1 MNVNAVNYICARIA
15 NSDDF
20 DHKYEKLC
28 LTTSINRF
36 NGSNSNEITIKE
48 YHQLLKYSD
57 FLSNSDDSLHRSL
70 SLKIIAS
77 LYELY
82 RNEPSCQLVIK
93 SVLNKFGLFSAENKF
108 VDQRL
113 HLPVS
118 IELTSNYR
126 KINQKISNTSDIFTN
141 AQFEIYNAIIN
152 NRHFSFS
159 GPTSL
164 GKSFLIKNTAIDLIK
179 SVNNIVFILPTK
191 ALLEEYLIDIRR
203 MLTDREISNINVTKA
218 VSNFNKSSKNILIF
232 TQERYNNFLFENSG
246 TDIIIDVLFIDEA
259 HKLADRKNNR
269 AITLF
274 KVIRRTLDFYPNVR
288 LVFSSPVISNP
299 EMFFKTFNLN
309 ENAKSLVVRESPVT
323 QNLYFSNL
331 VNGVFKYFDTVKRE
345 TFEFSP
351 KIKYNNGFELISSIG
366 RLSHSNLIYISK

>member
-36 NGSNSNEITIKE
+36 NGSNSNEITTKE

-203 MLTDREISNINVTKA
+203 MLTDRGISNVNVTKA

-246 TDIIIDVLFIDEA
+246 TDVSVDVLFIDEA
-259 HKLADRKNNR
+259 HKLADRKN
-269 AITLF
+269 
-274 KVIRRTLDFYPNVR
+274 P
-288 LVFSSPVISNP
+288 PVS
-299 EMFFKTFNLN
+299 E
-309 ENAKSLVVRESPVT
+309 
-323 QNLYFSNL
+323 
-331 VNGVFKYFDTVKRE
+331 
-345 TFEFSP
+345 
-351 KIKYNNGFELISSIG
+351 
-366 RLSHSNLIYISK
+366 

>member
-1 MNVNAVNYICARIA
+1 
-15 NSDDF
+15 
-20 DHKYEKLC
+20 
-28 LTTSINRF
+28 
-36 NGSNSNEITIKE
+36 
-48 YHQLLKYSD
+48 
-57 FLSNSDDSLHRSL
+57 
-70 SLKIIAS
+70 
-77 LYELY
+77 
-82 RNEPSCQLVIK
+82 
-93 SVLNKFGLFSAENKF
+93 
-108 VDQRL
+108 
-113 HLPVS
+113 
-118 IELTSNYR
+118 
-126 KINQKISNTSDIFTN
+126 
-141 AQFEIYNAIIN
+141 
-152 NRHFSFS
+152 
-159 GPTSL
+159 
-164 GKSFLIKNTAIDLIK
+164 
-179 SVNNIVFILPTK
+179 
-191 ALLEEYLIDIRR
+191 

-351 KIKYNNGFELISSIG
+351 K
-366 RLSHSNLIYISK
+366 